1 MPTDA
6 SEIVKILMASATLP
20 NAGRH
25 PSGPRDWKIPFEY
38 ALGAALLIEIGLVA
52 ALAYWSSRPP
62 APTKPPKVIAVHMV
76 APPPK
81 PKPPPPKPVVP
92 PKPTPK
98 PPPPVHHVVPKP
110 VPAPV
115 PKPVTPPPPPPAPAP
130 IATPVPPPV
139 PTPVVPPAPPP
150 PPPPPPAPAPVTP
163 PEVTTGIGPYGTGAR
178 SLIHGKIH
186 ISALI
191 KRLGLQGTVT
201 VSFKVAPTGG
211 APYDITIVGGSQN
224 PLLRKAAMDAI
235 NSTSFPPYTSDMP
248 QRPLKFTVP
257 IKITAE

>member
-1 MPTDA
+1 M
-6 SEIVKILMASATLP
+6 I
-20 NAGRH
+20 
-25 PSGPRDWKIPFEY
+25 
-38 ALGAALLIEIGLVA
+38 
-52 ALAYWSSRPP
+52 
-62 APTKPPKVIAVHMV
+62 

-81 PKPPPPKPVVP
+81 PKPPPPKPVVV
-92 PKPTPK
+92 PKPAPK
-98 PPPPVHHVVPKP
+98 PPPPVHHVVQKP
-110 VPAPV
+110 VPV
-115 PKPVTPPPPPPAPAP
+115 PKPVTPQPPPPAPVP

-150 PPPPPPAPAPVTP
+150 PPPPPPAPVTP

-178 SLIHGKIH
+178 SLIHSQIH

-201 VSFKVAPTGG
+201 VSFKVKPGGG
-211 APYDITIVGGSQN
+211 APYDITIVGGSDN

-235 NSTSFPPYTSDMP
+235 NSTSFPPYTNDMP

-257 IKITAE
+257 IKITAD